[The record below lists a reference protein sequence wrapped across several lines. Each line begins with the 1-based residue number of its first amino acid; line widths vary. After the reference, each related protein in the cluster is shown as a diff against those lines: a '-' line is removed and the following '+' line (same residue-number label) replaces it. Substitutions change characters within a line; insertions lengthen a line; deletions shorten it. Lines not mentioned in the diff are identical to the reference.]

1 MPDAIAKLHSKKQST
16 DFEVWEDNW
25 GTVVMFLRVQTQW
38 RVGMSG
44 ATGLDYNAIRW
55 AFEMYGV
62 SDQREMFE
70 GLQVMEAAAL
80 GAMNKNG

>member
-1 MPDAIAKLHSKKQST
+1 MMPDAIAKLHSKKQST
-16 DFEVWEDNW
+16 DFEVSKDNW
-25 GTVVMFLRVQTQW
+25 DTVVMFLRVETQW
-38 RVGMSG
+38 RVGMNG
-44 ATGLDYNAIRW
+44 PTGLDYNAIRW

-80 GAMNKNG
+80 GAMNK

>member
-1 MPDAIAKLHSKKQST
+1 MPDAIAELQSRKQST

-25 GTVVMFLRVQTQW
+25 DTVVMFLRVQTQW
-38 RVGMSG
+38 RIGMSG

-55 AFEMYGV
+55 TFEMYGV

>member
-1 MPDAIAKLHSKKQST
+1 
-16 DFEVWEDNW
+16 
-25 GTVVMFLRVQTQW
+25 
-38 RVGMSG
+38 
-44 ATGLDYNAIRW
+44 
-55 AFEMYGV
+55 MYGV

>member
-1 MPDAIAKLHSKKQST
+1 
-16 DFEVWEDNW
+16 
-25 GTVVMFLRVQTQW
+25 MFLRVQTQW
-38 RVGMSG
+38 RIGMNG

-80 GAMNKNG
+80 GAMNK

>member
-1 MPDAIAKLHSKKQST
+1 MPESEPVCT
-16 DFEVWEDNW
+16 DFEVWKDNW
-25 GTVVMFLRVQTQW
+25 DIVVMFLRVETQW
-38 RVGMSG
+38 RIGMRG
-44 ATGLDYNAIRW
+44 ATGLDYNVIRW

-80 GAMNKNG
+80 GAMNK

>member
-1 MPDAIAKLHSKKQST
+1 
-16 DFEVWEDNW
+16 
-25 GTVVMFLRVQTQW
+25 MFLRVETQW
-38 RVGMSG
+38 RVGMNG